1 MPLLDP
7 ASLGPGSRLPMPL
20 YNRLG
25 VKLLGEG
32 VVLTDAICT
41 RISRST
47 WGDLFLA
54 NTPAEVAA
62 AVALIESEGIAPGA
76 YAEPARGP
84 EPSDAE
90 VNEAPPEAPEAPV
103 KPAVAE
109 VVEPAMPLEMIEARP
124 EASIYAASDVF
135 EQPLIVPPSREEVR
149 RRAARFKNS
158 DAHVASLQRLWA
170 GIPLRIR
177 SQRAAHRP
185 ATGDLEG
192 LWEWPDA
199 SRVIALRR
207 DRTLRLRAVLAGMLA
222 GSEVALRDVAE
233 LAEEMHRWHAAH
245 PQRFAQLA
253 LLPGRRD
260 EDLPEQCYAAGAL
273 AMATAARL
281 GWPEADQRLAALAG
295 MLADVGMAAV
305 PQELRNN
312 ARALNEIEINRVRR
326 HPALGVVMLDSVRGL
341 PEEVRRAAFEHHERD
356 NGSGYPRGLRG
367 PDIADLS
374 KVASVATLFAA
385 MTSRR
390 KYRLTK
396 RPYDAL
402 EDLIMLAS
410 SGALDRR
417 VVRALVQ
424 AVGLFPVGSW
434 VMLST
439 GQAAQVV
446 AADPEQLDRPAVRI
460 TGERTMTI
468 WLGGLDRGDMSVVEP
483 IDAPGERLSD

>member
-7 ASLGPGSRLPMPL
+7 ATLGPGSRLPMPL
-20 YNRLG
+20 YNRQG

-32 VVLTDAICT
+32 VVLTDAICM
-41 RISRST
+41 RISRAT

-62 AVALIESEGIAPGA
+62 AVALIESEGFRWPLPTDPAAQPRPIEFGLEDEAQAEAEPPA
-76 YAEPARGP
+76 TPEIIEPAR
-84 EPSDAE
+84 
-90 VNEAPPEAPEAPV
+90 
-103 KPAVAE
+103 
-109 VVEPAMPLEMIEARP
+109 PLEAL
-124 EASIYAASDVF
+124 V
-135 EQPLIVPPSREEVR
+135 SREEAPLLASLSR
-149 RRAARFKNS
+149 DEMRQRAARFRHA

-170 GIPLRIR
+170 DMPLRM
-177 SQRAAHRP
+177 RP
-185 ATGDLEG
+185 RRGVPLATETDST
-192 LWEWPDA
+192 WPTS

-207 DRTLRLRAVLAGMLA
+207 DRTLRLRAVLASMLA
-222 GSEVALRDVAE
+222 DAEVWLHDVSS
-233 LAEEMHRWHAAH
+233 LVDEMHRWHARN
-245 PQRFAQLA
+245 PRRFAQLA

-273 AMATAARL
+273 ALAMAARL
-281 GWPEADQRLAALAG
+281 GWPDAEQRLAAMAG

-312 ARALNEIEINRVRR
+312 ARVLNEIEINRVRR
-326 HPALGVVMLDSVRGL
+326 HPALGVVMLGSVRGL
-341 PEEVRRAAFEHHERD
+341 PEEVRRAVFEHHERN

-367 PDIADLS
+367 RDIADVS

-385 MTSRR
+385 MTSQR

-417 VVRALVQ
+417 VVRSLVQ
-424 AVGLFPVGSW
+424 AVGLFPIGSW
-434 VMLST
+434 VRLSS
-439 GQAAQVV
+439 GQSAQVV
-446 AADPEQLDRPAVRI
+446 AANPEQVDRPAVRI
-460 TGERTMTI
+460 TGDRTMTI
-468 WLGGLDRGDMSVVEP
+468 WLDGLDRHELRVVEP
-483 IDAPGERLSD
+483 INAPIGSSPG